1 MKTTIEVNEKNFQ
14 SEVLQHT
21 QPVLVDFWAEWCGP
35 CKMIAPVLEEVAAE
49 NAGRLRVAKVNV
61 DENSALAEQYHIQSI
76 PTLLFFRN
84 GLVQDQIVGAVG
96 KRAILAKLQSL
107 APQHENSGTAENQ
120 RN

>member
-1 MKTTIEVNEKNFQ
+1 MKTTIEVNQANFLT
-14 SEVLQHT
+14 EVLQHN

-49 NAGRLRVAKVNV
+49 NIGRVRVAKVNV
-61 DENSALAEQYHIQSI
+61 DENSTLAEQYHVQSI

-84 GLVQDQIVGAVG
+84 GLVHDQIVGAVG
-96 KRAILAKLQSL
+96 KRAILAKLQNL
-107 APQHENSGTAENQ
+107 TQVHENSDSQ